1 MTVMAQNALAR
12 TMRRAIMHALA
23 DEERA
28 DLVMESIQKAHPH
41 LAQVWDENTCVGC
54 RAILSTLE
62 KEEGGFCEFCKWQID
77 HDHYVENIRKY
88 GAE

>member
-1 MTVMAQNALAR
+1 VTTTTHNALAR
-12 TMRRAIMHALA
+12 TMRRAIMHALG

-28 DLVMESIQKAHPH
+28 DAVLDSIKAAHPH
-41 LAQVWDENTCVGC
+41 LAEVWDTNTCCGC

-62 KEEGGFCEFCKWQID
+62 KEEGGFCEFCAWQID